1 MKERKKERQKER
13 KKERKKEQ
21 IARNVF
27 HKIASNIFLS
37 FCSNPMDMVYFE
49 EALDFLIDHP
59 QIESEKGIGVCGIS
73 KGAEFG
79 LAMAA
84 SIPSSKIGAVA
95 AINGTVYSC
104 MVPIYYK
111 NKLVCEGN
119 RATFLG
125 LEGKKKVF

>member
-1 MKERKKERQKER
+1 
-13 KKERKKEQ
+13 
-21 IARNVF
+21 
-27 HKIASNIFLS
+27 
-37 FCSNPMDMVYFE
+37 MDMVYFE

-59 QIESEKGIGVCGIS
+59 KIQAEKGIGVCGIS

-84 SIPSSKIGAVA
+84 SIPSSKIGAIA

-119 RATFLG
+119 SATFLG
-125 LEGKKKVF
+125 LEGKEGLLKFMFFKEATKVGKIFLLSNDRNISSVFVASLENMKN

>member
-1 MKERKKERQKER
+1 M
-13 KKERKKEQ
+13 
-21 IARNVF
+21 N
-27 HKIASNIFLS
+27 HT
-37 FCSNPMDMVYFE
+37 
-49 EALDFLIDHP
+49 
-59 QIESEKGIGVCGIS
+59 
-73 KGAEFG
+73 

-84 SIPSSKIGAVA
+84 SIPSSKIGAIA

-125 LEGKKKVF
+125 LEGKKRSFNPNWHEL

>member
-1 MKERKKERQKER
+1 
-13 KKERKKEQ
+13 
-21 IARNVF
+21 
-27 HKIASNIFLS
+27 
-37 FCSNPMDMVYFE
+37 MDMVYFE

-59 QIESEKGIGVCGIS
+59 QIDSEKGIGVCGIS

-79 LAMAA
+79 LAMAG
-84 SIPSSKIGAVA
+84 SMPSSKIGAIA

-111 NKLVCEGN
+111 GKLVCEGN

-125 LEGKKKVF
+125 LEGKKKGLLALIGMSYESKKNAHL